1 METQK
6 NTPLENRE
14 LNAAESLALIN
25 RMIET
30 TRNRLNRNSG
40 RPFLFWGYTTV
51 IISLM
56 NYLFNI
62 AGWPPSWSLTWFLI
76 PVIGFLLM
84 QLFPAKKVT
93 EPRTE
98 IDRIVG
104 VVWATATLSLI
115 PIFAIV
121 IFHGLSY
128 RHSLFELI
136 VLVMAIA
143 TTITGR
149 IVRSKIYI
157 FGGYAGMGLSVLF
170 ALYDY
175 WLKRL
180 PAGTVDASLLCN
192 EILIFAAI
200 FVIMM
205 IIPGHILCY
214 RSNRQAKQHHV

>member
-1 METQK
+1 MKTS
-6 NTPLENRE
+6 LENRE
-14 LNAAESLALIN
+14 LNAAESLELIG
-25 RMIET
+25 RMIEN

-40 RPFLFWGYTTV
+40 RPFLLWGYTTV

-62 AGWPPSWSLTWFLI
+62 TGCSPSWSLSWFLI

-84 QLFPAKKVT
+84 HLFPAKKAT
-93 EPRTE
+93 EPRTD
-98 IDRIVG
+98 IDRIVDA
-104 VVWATATLSLI
+104 VWSTTGLSLT
-115 PIFAIV
+115 PIFATTML
-121 IFHGLSY
+121 HGLSY
-128 RHSLFELI
+128 RHSLFGLI

-149 IVRSKIYI
+149 IVRSKIYT

-175 WLKRL
+175 WLKQL
-180 PAGTVDASLLCN
+180 PAGTVDTALLCN

-214 RSNRQAKQHHV
+214 RSNRQARQHHV